1 MSRTITAMYD
11 SRSEAEAAK
20 DQLRSAL
27 SIDARIVDQSTTG
40 GSSGSSTFGSSSS
53 SGSSTLG
60 GSDDSYN
67 RSASSYD
74 SSGSGSSSMGSS
86 SSYDSS
92 SSSSSG
98 SSGSG
103 GGFWSGLKDVFM
115 ADDDRHSYE
124 EGVRRGGF
132 LLTAHVPEE
141 QADEAVAILDKSGS
155 VDFDQREQ
163 EWRSQGWAGYQGQRT
178 GSAMGTTAAM
188 GASSGMTGES
198 SGMTGESSGTQEEH
212 IPIVEEQLR
221 VGKRE
226 VNRGSTRVRSYV
238 EEVPV
243 HESVRLHEE
252 HVNVERRPVD
262 QPLSG
267 ADLDKGALFQ
277 DRTIEMTETA
287 EEAVV
292 GKEARVK
299 EEVVVNKTATDR
311 TEEIDDTVRRTNV
324 DIDRDGADID
334 RGRTDSDR
342 GGFNR

>member
-74 SSGSGSSSMGSS
+74 SSGSGSSSMGSSSSS

-188 GASSGMTGES
+188 GASSGMTGER
-198 SGMTGESSGTQEEH
+198 SGTQEEH